1 MAGGANAKP
10 MKSLTD
16 ERKVSSG
23 RFFLDSENM
32 IEYTVIQP
40 EWKLCKRPYD
50 SLKKNRPDCQRTI
63 ADDNIKVILYIFVD
77 IG

>member
-1 MAGGANAKP
+1 

-50 SLKKNRPDCQRTI
+50 FFHVSGTDSVYDLEKRTCS
-63 ADDNIKVILYIFVD
+63 DSENCCGKLRSD
-77 IG
+77 